1 MGSQVSFTIDDNL
14 ITQIDKIAAKIGHS
28 RSDTI
33 STILWLAVQKLRTQ
47 PNDFGE
53 LIQNVSG
60 GTAVTSS
67 PASFQVEKEFR
78 VAKETGLKEDEL
90 SELQQLQSRWK
101 NALEENWCLG
111 AREHTAKYQ
120 INRKPQLFHILKTLE
135 TSPRKKVKLSGG
147 QGQEFTQDFIAIDES
162 LKPVKLHVRYVHG
175 AVGVLVEAQ
184 VESINPKD
192 YDLTADKIVLLA
204 GRLIRGGEA

>member
-60 GTAVTSS
+60 GTGVTT

-78 VAKETGLKEDEL
+78 VVKENVLEEGEL
-90 SELQQLQSRWK
+90 SELQQLQSKWK
-101 NALEENWCLG
+101 NALEENWGLG
-111 AREHTAKYQ
+111 IREHTAKYQ